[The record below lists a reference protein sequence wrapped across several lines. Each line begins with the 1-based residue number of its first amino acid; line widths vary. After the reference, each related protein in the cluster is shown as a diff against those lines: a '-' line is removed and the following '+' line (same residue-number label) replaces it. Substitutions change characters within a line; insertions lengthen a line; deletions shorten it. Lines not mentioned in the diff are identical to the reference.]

1 MNYKNKTQN
10 ESLKGKGTNHV
21 LESPL
26 ITKNILKRKNDEK
39 PKGIISLEKPS
50 PTTMTHLKIKGNL
63 RSLQNYWHFLLIDI
77 TQNNQRKAIDAL
89 VENGHFAIGPND

>member
-1 MNYKNKTQN
+1 
-10 ESLKGKGTNHV
+10 
-21 LESPL
+21 
-26 ITKNILKRKNDEK
+26 
-39 PKGIISLEKPS
+39 
-50 PTTMTHLKIKGNL
+50 MTHLKIKGNL

>member
-1 MNYKNKTQN
+1 LNYKNKTQN

-63 RSLQNYWHFLLIDI
+63 RSLQNY
-77 TQNNQRKAIDAL
+77 
-89 VENGHFAIGPND
+89 